1 MTTRRKFSPAFKLK
15 AACEAHLQQ
24 RTLAELSSKYGV
36 NATQINRWKK
46 QLKDSECNIFER
58 DKPAGEAKKNVELI
72 EELYKQIGQ
81 QKVECDWLKK
91 KSEQL
96 FAE

>member
-1 MTTRRKFSPAFKLK
+1 MTTRRKHSPTFKLK
-15 AACEAHLQQ
+15 VACEALSQHS
-24 RTLAELSSKYGV
+24 TLAELSGKYGV
-36 NATQINRWKK
+36 NSTQIIHWKK
-46 QLKDSECNIFER
+46 RLEDHGHEIF
-58 DKPAGEAKKNVELI
+58 DNAQPSGEAKKTATLI

-96 FAE
+96 FV

>member
-1 MTTRRKFSPAFKLK
+1 MATRRKFSPAFKLK
-15 AACEAHLQQ
+15 VACEAHLQQ

-36 NATQINRWKK
+36 NATQINRWKQ
-46 QLKDSECNIFER
+46 QLKEHGHEIF
-58 DKPAGEAKKNVELI
+58 DNTQQSGEAKKSAALI

-96 FAE
+96 FS

>member
-1 MTTRRKFSPAFKLK
+1 MTSRRKHSPAFKLK
-15 AACEAHLQQ
+15 VACEALLQQ
-24 RTLAELSSKYGV
+24 RTLAEISGKYGV
-36 NATQINRWKK
+36 NATQIIRWKK
-46 QLKDSECNIFER
+46 QLSDRGHMIFESAQPSG
-58 DKPAGEAKKNVELI
+58 DTKKYAALI

-96 FAE
+96 FSR